1 MLMPLTLALMGMR
14 LRFDEFGF
22 FVFSQLSRSAP
33 GFSGDR
39 LSTWKPVTKASGRDR
54 AWCLFGF
61 RFVACEYIGGSSV

>member
-1 MLMPLTLALMGMR
+1 MLMLLTLALMGMR

-39 LSTWKPVTKASGRDR
+39 LST
-54 AWCLFGF
+54 
-61 RFVACEYIGGSSV
+61 